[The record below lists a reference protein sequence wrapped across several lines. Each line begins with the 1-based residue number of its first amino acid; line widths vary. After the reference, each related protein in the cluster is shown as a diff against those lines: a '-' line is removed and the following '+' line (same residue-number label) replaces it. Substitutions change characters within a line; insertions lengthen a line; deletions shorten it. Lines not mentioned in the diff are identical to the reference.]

1 MSHKSMAIHPCKL
14 LQFMYILTVNLYFYS
29 NILSKQFNLTFTPSE
44 KSIFTQLRHSVAR
57 GRRAYTPK
65 PLALGDI
72 LSRAKIDQSSLPLA
86 MRWWPLSASSSFFTL
101 PCRLQFPSW
110 ILKTHWQ
117 HRNHVYRLLQQR
129 VIRITLN
136 VKSILQKWI
145 DLPRGKTCKT
155 NNTTQYNIYKTWVST
170 KIKDKLLTISTSGV
184 LCLCSLLS
192 ETFGC
197 SCVFQIWGHG
207 TKDGHFECSPISNEL
222 RFKKRK
228 PQKGLKPMQSKKD
241 MIGLQGQAP
250 WFSGRYLLG

>member
-1 MSHKSMAIHPCKL
+1 MHKSAYLRLEILLQFYLRALCPLNKLLLAPFTQSSTKIGRRRKSWLGDQMSHKSMAIHPCKL
-14 LQFMYILTVNLYFYS
+14 LQFMYILTVYLYFYS

-101 PCRLQFPSW
+101 PCWLQFPSW

-117 HRNHVYRLLQQR
+117 HKNHVYRLLQQR

-136 VKSILQKWI
+136 VKSIVQK
-145 DLPRGKTCKT
+145 C
-155 NNTTQYNIYKTWVST
+155 
-170 KIKDKLLTISTSGV
+170 
-184 LCLCSLLS
+184 
-192 ETFGC
+192 
-197 SCVFQIWGHG
+197 
-207 TKDGHFECSPISNEL
+207 
-222 RFKKRK
+222 
-228 PQKGLKPMQSKKD
+228 
-241 MIGLQGQAP
+241 
-250 WFSGRYLLG
+250 